1 MKNLFFTLAF
11 LICSYTSVNA
21 QTEGLDVGDII
32 PDIDLPDTKGNVV
45 SLSSLRGSL
54 VFVDFWASWCGPC
67 VKEQSEILKL
77 YQKYPNKFLIYGV
90 SLDSNKKAW
99 LGAMTKLKQPWIQV
113 SDLKLWD
120 SPVVLNYKIQAIP
133 LNFVIDKNG
142 IILAKNIHGSKL
154 DELIK
159 TLTTTN

>member
-1 MKNLFFTLAF
+1 MKNLFFTLTF
-11 LICSYTSVNA
+11 LICSYMSANA

-67 VKEQSEILKL
+67 VKEQPELIKL

-90 SLDSNKKAW
+90 SLDSKKQAW
-99 LGAMTKLKQPWIQV
+99 LGAMAKLKQPWIQV

-133 LNFVIDKNG
+133 LNFLIDKNG
-142 IILAKNIHGSKL
+142 IILAKNVHGSKL

-159 TLTTTN
+159 SLTTAN

>member
-1 MKNLFFTLAF
+1 MKNLFFTLTF
-11 LICSYTSVNA
+11 LICSFTSINA

-45 SLSSLRGSL
+45 TLSSLRGSL

-67 VKEQSEILKL
+67 VKEQPELIKL

-90 SLDSNKKAW
+90 SLDSKKQAW
-99 LGAMTKLKQPWIQV
+99 LGAMAKIKQPWIQV

-120 SPVVLNYKIQAIP
+120 SPVVLNFKIQAIP
-133 LNFVIDKNG
+133 LNFLIDKNG

-159 TLTTTN
+159 TLTTAN

>member
-1 MKNLFFTLAF
+1 MKNLFFALTF
-11 LICSYTSVNA
+11 LICSYTSANA

-32 PDIDLPDTKGNVV
+32 PDIDLPDAKGNVV

-67 VKEQSEILKL
+67 VKEQPEILKL

-90 SLDSNKKAW
+90 SLDSKKQAW
-99 LGAMTKLKQPWIQV
+99 LGAMAKLKQPWIQV

-159 TLTTTN
+159 TLTTAN